1 MRWGLEGQN
10 GDAVADCE
18 AVTAAVEREG
28 VPGGSLTMAE
38 SGSFSQARS
47 RAPSL
52 GQRTANN
59 ISVLSAFPFPS
70 VGSEMEAQIPSATG
84 PGMPAVG
91 DSEAAYGPYLPASE
105 VFTHGP
111 ASADSFLS
119 FYRSSTGVLRRF
131 CGRCGTCL
139 THVCHHGGGGEGE
152 VLDLMLGTV
161 DRGDLEGS
169 AGREDEEVRAGGEGE
184 WRYNLEPDMHLWWG
198 RGIEWVKRI
207 VGEGGKDKEGGDVGE
222 GGEGEKG
229 GASGEGLFEL
239 DGAYMGEERSEIT
252 TGLGEMGI
260 EDGARV
266 DSDGL
271 ADEVREGGDE
281 DRGGSCADQ
290 VFDDMLALI
299 RQGG

>member
-1 MRWGLEGQN
+1 MQWSIVTKGSVRWGLEGQN

-52 GQRTANN
+52 AQRTASN

-91 DSEAAYGPYLPASE
+91 DSEAAYGPYLPASG

-111 ASADSFLS
+111 ASVDSFLS
-119 FYRSSTGVLRRF
+119 FYRSSTGVLRSF

-139 THVCHHGGGGEGE
+139 TYVDLFDACLSSWGRRRGGGVGFG
-152 VLDLMLGTV
+152 V
-161 DRGDLEGS
+161 GD
-169 AGREDEEVRAGGEGE
+169 GG
-184 WRYNLEPDMHLWWG
+184 
-198 RGIEWVKRI
+198 
-207 VGEGGKDKEGGDVGE
+207 
-222 GGEGEKG
+222 
-229 GASGEGLFEL
+229 
-239 DGAYMGEERSEIT
+239 
-252 TGLGEMGI
+252 
-260 EDGARV
+260 
-266 DSDGL
+266 
-271 ADEVREGGDE
+271 
-281 DRGGSCADQ
+281 
-290 VFDDMLALI
+290 
-299 RQGG
+299 